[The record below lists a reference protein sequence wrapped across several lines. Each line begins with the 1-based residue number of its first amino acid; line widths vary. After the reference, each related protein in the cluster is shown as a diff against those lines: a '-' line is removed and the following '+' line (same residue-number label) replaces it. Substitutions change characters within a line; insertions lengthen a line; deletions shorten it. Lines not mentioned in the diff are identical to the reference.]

1 MRRADVPRTVAVG
14 GMLVVV
20 DLSLRTLGLR
30 RTLAW
35 VRRLANGRPQ
45 DADPG
50 VAREL
55 VERSARRVAK
65 AAAFHPGRAE
75 CLEQSLVLW
84 LFLRRRGIPAELRI
98 GVQTRPF
105 MAHAWVEYESRPVNE
120 RTEYVEGLAAF
131 PAIGG

>member
-1 MRRADVPRTVAVG
+1 MKGSNVPRAVVVG
-14 GMLVVV
+14 GMLVAV
-20 DLSLRTLGLR
+20 DLSLRALGLR

-35 VRRLANGRPQ
+35 VRRLAAGHRRDVEPE
-45 DADPG
+45 A
-50 VAREL
+50 AREL
-55 VERSARRVAK
+55 VERCASRVAK

-84 LFLRRRGIPAELRI
+84 LFLRRRGVAAELRL

-105 MAHAWVEYESRPVNE
+105 MAHAWVEHESRPVNE

>member
-1 MRRADVPRTVAVG
+1 MRHADVPRAVAVG
-14 GMLVVV
+14 GMLVAV

-35 VRRLANGRPQ
+35 VRRLASGRPR
-45 DADPG
+45 AAEPG
-50 VAREL
+50 EVREL

-84 LFLRRRGIPAELRI
+84 LLLRRRGVAAELRI

-105 MAHAWVEYESRPVNE
+105 MAHAWVEHEARPVNE
-120 RTEYVEGLAAF
+120 RAEYVEGLAAF